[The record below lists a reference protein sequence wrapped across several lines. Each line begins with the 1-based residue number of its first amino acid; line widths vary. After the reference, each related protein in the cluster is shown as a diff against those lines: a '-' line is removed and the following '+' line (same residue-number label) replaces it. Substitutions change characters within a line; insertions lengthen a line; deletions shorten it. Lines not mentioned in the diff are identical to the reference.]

1 MFTRIEE
8 ILGLG
13 ADFSDADVEVFGTK
27 NAKLFFNLGTNNI
40 VDGPF
45 LRALKSNDNYLQR
58 SASLGLAS
66 LFDCGEGNINELVT
80 WINSKFEESMQSQH
94 NAWEMA
100 LPTLII

>member
-1 MFTRIEE
+1 VFTRIEE

-45 LRALKSNDNYLQR
+45 LRALKSNDNY
-58 SASLGLAS
+58 
-66 LFDCGEGNINELVT
+66 
-80 WINSKFEESMQSQH
+80 
-94 NAWEMA
+94 
-100 LPTLII
+100 